1 MSTFRNRVAFISLV
15 LYATLVAVVSTMA
28 GPTTTLTKEQISGE
42 IIGKTLD
49 AKRMG
54 LSVTISYKNDGSLT
68 MKFPIMSGSGTWSYN
83 GNGICMLLT
92 NGPRK
97 GRTCVTF
104 EHLGG
109 NKYRNSEG
117 IYFTVRK

>member
-1 MSTFRNRVAFISLV
+1 MSAFRNRMTITGLALCAVLV
-15 LYATLVAVVSTMA
+15 TAASTMA
-28 GPTTTLTKEQISGE
+28 AATTTLTKEQISQD

-54 LSVTISYKNDGSLT
+54 LSVKILYQNDGSVT
-68 MKFPIMSGSGTWSYN
+68 MKFPFMSGSGTWSYSD
-83 GNGICMLLT
+83 NGICMLLT
-92 NGPRK
+92 SGPRK